1 MQTKRIGEME
11 QTFLMFLTF
20 VSAFNRL
27 KIRMTMK
34 FRNLIASVLL
44 AAFIA
49 FTPSAWA
56 QTEIQWWHAMEGA
69 LGETVNQIARDYNA
83 SQSTYKLTPVYKGGY
98 EDTMTAGIAA

>member
-1 MQTKRIGEME
+1 MQPKRIEEME
-11 QTFLMFLTF
+11 QTFLMCLTL

-34 FRNLIASVLL
+34 FRNMIASVLL
-44 AAFIA
+44 ATFVV

-69 LGETVNQIARDYNA
+69 LGETVNRIARDYNA
-83 SQSTYKLTPVYKGGY
+83 SQST
-98 EDTMTAGIAA
+98 

>member
-69 LGETVNQIARDYNA
+69 LGETVNQIARHFSHCYAFFTLRDHLQIDRPSPDY
-83 SQSTYKLTPVYKGGY
+83 
-98 EDTMTAGIAA
+98 